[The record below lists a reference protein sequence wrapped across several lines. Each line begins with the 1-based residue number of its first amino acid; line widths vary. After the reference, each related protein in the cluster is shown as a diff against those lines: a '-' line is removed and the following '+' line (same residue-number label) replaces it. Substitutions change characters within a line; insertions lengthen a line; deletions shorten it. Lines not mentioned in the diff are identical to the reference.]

1 MTTMMASSNNYKN
14 SLKKLRKIKPSF
26 ISEREKRSVGN
37 YFSLLLEEQNQYQ
50 EQEQNQYQYQEPE
63 QNQYQEPEQKDK
75 EQQEYKKIVREK
87 SGNIDFNDLPED
99 TIYKI
104 LTFLSAN
111 TRLAILKHKYNK
123 NFVKSML
130 QRMPE
135 TNESLTKLW
144 KCAKIAFHILEN
156 TLNEDNKLINGMSS
170 YPIRFFK
177 EENDPKNFARYYKG
191 HFTEI
196 ILAATRHYSRIYK
209 YGHYTSKKVIEHME
223 QIMLNIFAHLTMM
236 K

>member
-1 MTTMMASSNNYKN
+1 MTTMLASNNNYKN

-50 EQEQNQYQYQEPE
+50 EPE
-63 QNQYQEPEQKDK
+63 QQQKQQNPIPEQKDK
-75 EQQEYKKIVREK
+75 EQQEYKKLVREK

-156 TLNEDNKLINGMSS
+156 TLNEDNKLINDMSS